1 MDGPQLIC
9 IVARSAAYLEYFRGV
24 VFLRHLVE
32 ELDDVGEVHVAV
44 HDDVPVVLDEGEGD
58 EEVKVR
64 GDHLDR
70 GPDRLPDEV
79 GLRVGELAFEVQEKP
94 STIQ

>member
-1 MDGPQLIC
+1 ML
-9 IVARSAAYLEYFRGV
+9 
-24 VFLRHLVE
+24 LRHLVE

-64 GDHLDR
+64 GDHLHR
-70 GPDRLPDEV
+70 GPDRLPDQV
-79 GLRVGELAFEVQEKP
+79 GLRVGELAFEVEQKP
-94 STIQ
+94 SKMHGIGNTS